1 MTFKSTFN
9 LPNVAN
15 IVTSVNT
22 NVPVKGTG
30 GTILLKQTN
39 GSIQGNMHSR
49 GGGFYSTNGLYLGN
63 NGAGFDGDVGLTT
76 DASKSGIIGT
86 VTKTQINCNYI
97 IKC

>member
-9 LPNVAN
+9 LPILNN

-22 NVPVKGTG
+22 NVPVKGTN
-30 GTILLKQTN
+30 GTILLKQIN

-49 GGGFYSTNGLYLGN
+49 SGGFYLTNGLYLGN

-76 DASKSGIIGT
+76 DSSKSGIIGT
-86 VTKTQINCNYI
+86 VTRTQINCNYI
-97 IKC
+97 IKY